1 MRVWDVMMR
10 QVSMLHH
17 RALLTRRW
25 LDELVQGLNILPRRL
40 CLRLFTLDAI
50 RYWAV
55 LVWAVLVWAVL
66 VREMLVAT
74 TCRDQLCS
82 RSCSLLIRSWLC
94 SKLWQGLSFHPRL
107 LHHRTLI
114 IHGKV
119 DRARLDGR
127 RRCHRVATVVVHIGC
142 HLAVMRDKTTCT
154 NGAVFNNLARRRG
167 GLQGGVVMRAVLVAI
182 AGQSRGCLTSTSS
195 GVLL

>member
-1 MRVWDVMMR
+1 MRVWGVMMR

-17 RALLTRRW
+17 RALLTGRW
-25 LDELVQGLNILPRRL
+25 LHELAQCLSILPRLL

-55 LVWAVLVWAVL
+55 LVWVVLVWAVL

-107 LHHRTLI
+107 LHHRTLV
-114 IHGKV
+114 IHGEV
-119 DRARLDGR
+119 HLARLDGR